1 MNWSFLAKERTEK
14 ALTENDQEG
23 AFVEMSRI
31 VKTFVTPAGS
41 FEALKGIDVHFDRGE
56 FVSVMG
62 KSGSGKSTLVNMLTG
77 IDHPTSGSVRIG
89 ETYVHKLNESQM
101 ARWRGRNLGIV
112 FQFYQLLPMLS
123 LIENVMLPMDFCEMY
138 APFERPKRAMELLE
152 LVGLADIA
160 HEMPSAV
167 SGGQQQS
174 AAIARALANNPPLIA
189 ADEPTGN
196 LDSRAAERVF
206 HTFEELARQGKTII
220 VVTHDPD
227 LAKRAF
233 RTVLLADGEVIHSTV
248 ANTLPLLTHEQM
260 LKATKHL
267 ESRQFGPGETII
279 ERGQHNDHFYM
290 ISQGQTEVLLQGDGG
305 SEVTVARLGPGEY
318 FGEVSLLEQTTT
330 MASVKAAL
338 HAPVQV
344 VTLHRRIFGELL
356 DEAQAMREAITR
368 VVYTRLSQNAAL
380 KSAWRTPGGLRAQAS
395 LA

>member
-1 MNWSFLAKERTEK
+1 MTWSLFEK
-14 ALTENDQEG
+14 KRVNDTVPENGGEG
-23 AFVEMSRI
+23 AFVEMHRI
-31 VKTFVTPAGS
+31 VKTFVTPAGH
-41 FEALKGIDVHFDRGE
+41 FEALKGIDVRFDRGE
-56 FVSVMG
+56 FVSVVG

-89 ETYVHKLNESQM
+89 ETYIHKLNESQM

-123 LIENVMLPMDFCEMY
+123 LIENVMLPMDFCDMY
-138 APFERPKRAMELLE
+138 APSERPKRAMELLDR
-152 LVGLADIA
+152 VGLADIA
-160 HEMPSAV
+160 HKMPSAV

-174 AAIARALANNPPLIA
+174 AAIARALANDPPLIA

-196 LDSRAAERVF
+196 LDSRAAKRIF
-206 HTFEELARQGKTII
+206 HTFEELARQGKTVI

-227 LAKRAF
+227 LAQRTF
-233 RTVLLADGEVIHSTV
+233 RTVLLADGEVIHETV

-267 ESRQFGPGETII
+267 ESRQFGPGETIL

-290 ISQGQTEVLLQGDGG
+290 ISQGQTQGLLKGDSGN
-305 SEVTVARLGPGEY
+305 EVTVARLGPGEY
-318 FGEVSLLEQTTT
+318 FGEVSLLKQTKT

-344 VTLHRRIFGELL
+344 VTLHRRIFSELL

-368 VVYTRLSQNAAL
+368 VVYDRLFRNAAL
-380 KSAWRTPGGLRAQAS
+380 EIGWRTTGELRAQAS